1 VLLKDLFGAESMRLL
16 LFRIHKIKSFGHSPE
31 RY

>member
-16 LFRIHKIKSFGHSPE
+16 LFGIHKINSFGHRSVA
-31 RY
+31 Y